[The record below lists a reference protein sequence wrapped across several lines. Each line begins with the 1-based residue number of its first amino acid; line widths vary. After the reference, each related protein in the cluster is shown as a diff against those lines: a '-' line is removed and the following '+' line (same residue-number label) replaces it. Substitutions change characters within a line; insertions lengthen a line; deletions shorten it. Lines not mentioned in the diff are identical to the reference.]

1 MIQETGKAS
10 LVERQRI
17 LKVYGP
23 AVHEIA
29 KILEDLPQSKQ
40 NVVIETRDHFPEIH
54 ITIRL
59 RRDDEPSA
67 VSLLDRIETEI
78 RYLMGPCVFATGEQ
92 RMEDVLGEM
101 LRKRHLTIS
110 VAESCTG
117 GLIGHLLTNVPGS
130 SDYFLGG
137 MITYSNESKRDLLGV
152 SSKTLETHGAVS
164 NPTVQ
169 EMARGVRERLDSNIG
184 LSVSGIAGPAGG
196 TAVKPVGTVHIGL
209 ATNDKVL
216 SGKYQFQG
224 TREEIKLNTAM
235 MALDWVRRYLHED
248 PFLSGI

>member
-1 MIQETGKAS
+1 MIQETAKAS

-17 LKVYGP
+17 LKFYGL
-23 AVHEIA
+23 AEHEIG
-29 KILEDLPQSKQ
+29 KVLEDLTQSKQ
-40 NVVIETRDHFPEIH
+40 NVVIEVCDHFPEIH
-54 ITIRL
+54 ITISL
-59 RRDDEPSA
+59 LTDDEPSA
-67 VSLLDRIETEI
+67 MSLLDEAETEI
-78 RYLMGPCVFATGEQ
+78 RTQLDPCVFATGEQ

-137 MITYSNESKRDLLGV
+137 MITYSNKSKEGLLGV
-152 SSKTLETHGAVS
+152 SSETLETHGAVS
-164 NPTVQ
+164 DPTVQ
-169 EMARGVRERLDSNIG
+169 EMAKGVRERFHSNIG
-184 LSVSGIAGPAGG
+184 LSVSGIAGPEGG

-216 SGKYQFQG
+216 SGKYRFQG
-224 TREEIKLNTAM
+224 TREEIKLNAAM

>member
-17 LKVYGP
+17 LKVYGL

-29 KILEDLPQSKQ
+29 KNLEYLTQSKQ
-40 NVVIETRDHFPEIH
+40 NVVIEVCDHFPETH
-54 ITIRL
+54 ITLGL
-59 RRDDEPSA
+59 RRDDDPSA
-67 VSLLDRIETEI
+67 MSLLDGVETGI
-78 RYLMGPCVFATGEQ
+78 RTLLGPCVFATGQ
-92 RMEDVLGEM
+92 QKMEKVLGEM

-137 MITYSNESKRDLLGV
+137 VITYSNESKINLLGV

-169 EMARGVRERLDSNIG
+169 EMAKGVRERLDSDIG
-184 LSVSGIAGPAGG
+184 LSVSGIAGPEGG
-196 TAVKPVGTVHIGL
+196 TAGKPVGTVHIGL
-209 ATNDKVL
+209 AAEDKVL
-216 SGKYQFQG
+216 SGKYRFQG

-235 MALDWVRRYLHED
+235 MALDCVRRYLHED

>member
-1 MIQETGKAS
+1 M
-10 LVERQRI
+10 ERQRI

-23 AVHEIA
+23 ALHEIT
-29 KILEDLPQSKQ
+29 KILEDLSQNKQ
-40 NVVIETRDHFPEIH
+40 NVVIETRDHFPETH
-54 ITIRL
+54 ITLGL
-59 RRDDEPSA
+59 RRDDESSA
-67 VSLLDRIETEI
+67 MSLLDWIETEI
-78 RYLMGPCVFATGEQ
+78 RNLMGSCVFATGEQ

-137 MITYSNESKRDLLGV
+137 MITYSNESKIELLGV
-152 SSKTLETHGAVS
+152 SSETLETHGAVS
-164 NPTVQ
+164 NPMVQ
-169 EMARGVRERLDSNIG
+169 EMARGVRERLNSNIG
-184 LSVSGIAGPAGG
+184 LSVSGIAGPDGG

-209 ATNDKVL
+209 AANDKVF
-216 SGKYQFQG
+216 SGKYRFQG
-224 TREEIKLNTAM
+224 AREEIKLNTAM